1 MASINLSIKYRP
13 IRIGFLVQDGS
24 IDDLVKAAGINTL
37 LWGGIYN
44 PIIPVS
50 TNSKFAEQLMNLFS
64 VDVLFPTSHTKE
76 IDDLIKK
83 YPFLRAP
90 AHYAENIFYEDWHTK
105 KNIIAYLDSLNIVNY
120 YWEKEFKHKPK
131 EYKSNCALIRWE
143 ENDELKYLFQILF
156 GYFPTG
162 YNLKYNFEN
171 AFLKGLQSREIK
183 ISTNNPIPK
192 NLAETIS
199 PIRLTASEL
208 IGYGG
213 NWRGDGIYVGDEND
227 FYDLLY
233 FWNLRAS
240 GLFIEF
246 LPKNKI
252 KRFKEY
258 IDTILEIFNNT
269 PNRNPN
275 IEDWINVYY
284 RMPHSEAGNLVKE
297 LKSKKRLVFSHCNEI
312 IWNGLN
318 IKPADFYFGWENILA
333 SVDTSYNRYVVSVS
347 LPEKKF
353 IVDKNR
359 NVEREHLIVSIE
371 PISEFEVPEHTLK
384 PPFIRQL
391 NEFYSREIA
400 LDPWKVRIAKDGI
413 AAIIESND
421 NSLFLYPIPHQALIQ
436 KIFELAGLKSEISQA
451 GLITKRIIKKLEGV
465 DGGRVF
471 KISGVRRLFTK
482 LNKNDFITRNQA
494 KQIILR
500 KIAFKEDELKSLL
513 GETFNELVAKFFN
526 FNEKKKEYFWKEGL
540 KNKVVFSSDERI
552 RNLYKGD
559 FEKFENLY
567 IEQRENA
574 KLTTDDVFNFLLKKD
589 FLRPGLELICN
600 HCKLPNW
607 ISLQEI
613 DDIWR
618 CNYCGDDNKTSLQLK
633 DRGDWKFRKSGL
645 FAKDNNQEGA
655 IPVILTLLV
664 FLRIFDSSKFIYSPS
679 LKLISEN
686 KSCEIDFCILQ
697 YQRGD
702 KIQLGIGECKSEGGI
717 IDQEDVDNLKFI
729 WNKVKSLNIDCY
741 LVFSKTAEKFE
752 QSEIDLFK
760 KAKEENIP
768 IILLTNKEMEP
779 YHPYWETPEVD
790 NLPEKYALDMTGM
803 SRNSVYLYLRD

>member
-13 IRIGFLVQDGS
+13 VRIGFLVQDGS
-24 IDDLVKAAGINTL
+24 IDDLLKAAGINTL

-50 TNSKFAEQLMNLFS
+50 TNSKFAEQLMNPFS
-64 VDVLFPTSHTKE
+64 VDVFFPTSHTKE

-83 YPFLRAP
+83 YRFLRAP

-105 KNIIAYLDSLNIVNY
+105 KNIVGYLDSLNIVNY

-156 GYFPTG
+156 GYFPTE
-162 YNLKYNFEN
+162 YNLKHDFEN
-171 AFLKGLQSREIK
+171 AFLKGLRSREIE
-183 ISTNNPIPK
+183 ISTNSSIPK
-192 NLAETIS
+192 NLAETVS

-252 KRFKEY
+252 ERFKEY
-258 IDTILEIFNNT
+258 IDAILEIFNNT

-284 RMPHSEAGNLVKE
+284 RMSHSKSENLIKE
-297 LKSKKRLVFSHCNEI
+297 LKSKKRFVFSQCDEI

-333 SVDTSYNRYVVSVS
+333 SVDKSYNRYVVSVS

-359 NVEREHLIVSIE
+359 NVEREHLIVSID
-371 PISEFEVPEHTLK
+371 PISEFEFPEHTLK

-391 NEFYSREIA
+391 NEFCSREIA
-400 LDPWKVRIAKDGI
+400 FDPWKIRIAKDGI

-436 KIFELAGLKSEISQA
+436 RIFELAGLKSEISQA

-471 KISGVRRLFTK
+471 KISGVRK
-482 LNKNDFITRNQA
+482 LLQTLKADESITRGRGTSTIWGN
-494 KQIILR
+494 
-500 KIAFKEDELKSLL
+500 
-513 GETFNELVAKFFN
+513 
-526 FNEKKKEYFWKEGL
+526 
-540 KNKVVFSSDERI
+540 
-552 RNLYKGD
+552 GD
-559 FEKFENLY
+559 FKKFENLY
-567 IEQRENA
+567 IEQREKA

-664 FLRIFDSSKFIYSPS
+664 FLRIFDFSKFIYSPS
-679 LKLISEN
+679 LKLIGEN

-717 IDQEDVDNLKFI
+717 IDQEDVDNLKFV
-729 WNKVKSLNIDCY
+729 WNKVKCLNIDCY

-760 KAKEENIP
+760 KIKEENIP

-779 YHPYWETPEVD
+779 YHPHWETPEVD
-790 NLPEKYALDMTGM
+790 NLPKKYALDMTGM

>member
-1 MASINLSIKYRP
+1 MASINLLIKYRP
-13 IRIGFLVQDGS
+13 VRIGFLVRDGS

-76 IDDLIKK
+76 IDDLIEK
-83 YPFLRAP
+83 YPFLKAP
-90 AHYAENIFYEDWHTK
+90 EYCSENIFYEDWRTK
-105 KNIIAYLDSLNIVNY
+105 KNIVGYLDSLNIVNY

-131 EYKSNCALIRWE
+131 KYKSNYALIRWE

-156 GYFPTG
+156 GYFPIE
-162 YNLKYNFEN
+162 YNLKHDFEN
-171 AFLKGLQSREIK
+171 AFLKGLRSREIK
-183 ISTNNPIPK
+183 ISTNSSIPK

-208 IGYGG
+208 IDYGG

-233 FWNLRAS
+233 FWNLRAH

-246 LPKNKI
+246 LPKNRSE
-252 KRFKEY
+252 RFKEY
-258 IDTILEIFNNT
+258 IDAILEIFNNT

-284 RMPHSEAGNLVKE
+284 RMPYNEVENIVKE
-297 LKSKKRLVFSHCNEI
+297 LESQKRFVFNHCDEI

-318 IKPADFYFGWENILA
+318 IKPVDFYFRWWKNVLA
-333 SVDTSYNRYVVSVS
+333 SVDKSYNRYVVPVN
-347 LPEKKF
+347 LPEKEF
-353 IVDKNR
+353 IMSKDFELK
-359 NVEREHLIVSIE
+359 HLAALID
-371 PISEFEVPEHTLK
+371 PISEFELSEHTLK
-384 PPFIRQL
+384 PPLIRQL

-400 LDPWKVRIAKDGI
+400 FDPWKIRISKDGI
-413 AAIIESND
+413 VVIIDSND
-421 NSLFLYPIPHQALIQ
+421 NSLFLYPIHHQILIQ
-436 KIFELAGLKSEISQA
+436 KIFELAGLKSEISQPGRIA
-451 GLITKRIIKKLEGV
+451 KRIIEKLGGL
-465 DGGRVF
+465 DGGMVF
-471 KISGVRRLFTK
+471 KISGVRKLFRKLKTDECITK
-482 LNKNDFITRNQA
+482 GEATK
-494 KQIILR
+494 IIWEDGH
-500 KIAFKEDELKSLL
+500 FK
-513 GETFNELVAKFFN
+513 
-526 FNEKKKEYFWKEGL
+526 
-540 KNKVVFSSDERI
+540 
-552 RNLYKGD
+552 
-559 FEKFENLY
+559 KFENLY
-567 IEQRENA
+567 IEQGEKA
-574 KLTTDDVFNFLLKKD
+574 KLTTSDVFNFLLKKD
-589 FLRPGLELICN
+589 FLRPGLELVCN

-607 ISLQEI
+607 ISLQKI

-645 FAKDNNQEGA
+645 FSKDNNQEGA

-664 FLRIFDSSKFIYSPS
+664 FLRIFGFSKFIYSTS

-697 YQRGD
+697 YQRGG
-702 KIQLGIGECKSEGGI
+702 KIQSGIGECKSEGGI
-717 IDQEDVDNLKFI
+717 IGQEDVDNLKFV

-760 KAKEENIP
+760 KVKEENIP
-768 IILLTNKEMEP
+768 IILLTNKEMEL
-779 YHPYWETPEVD
+779 YHPYREILEAD
-790 NLPEKYALDMTGM
+790 NLPKKNSSDMGDM
-803 SRNSVYLYLRD
+803 SINSEYLYLRD

>member
-13 IRIGFLVQDGS
+13 VRIGFLVRDGS
-24 IDDLVKAAGINTL
+24 TDDLVKAAGINTL

-50 TNSKFAEQLMNLFS
+50 TNSKFAEQLINLFS

-83 YPFLRAP
+83 YPFLRTP

-105 KNIIAYLDSLNIVNY
+105 KNIVGYLDSLNIVNY
-120 YWEKEFKHKPK
+120 FWEKEFKHKPK
-131 EYKSNCALIRWE
+131 GYKSNCALIKWE

-156 GYFPTG
+156 GYFPTE
-162 YNLKYNFEN
+162 YNLKYDFEN
-171 AFLKGLQSREIK
+171 AFLKGLRSREIK
-183 ISTNNPIPK
+183 ISTNSSIPK

-213 NWRGDGIYVGDEND
+213 TWQGDGIYVGDENN

-258 IDTILEIFNNT
+258 IDAILEIFNNT

-284 RMPHSEAGNLVKE
+284 RMPHSEFENLVKE
-297 LKSKKRLVFSHCNEI
+297 LKSKKCLVLSHCDEI

-318 IKPADFYFGWENILA
+318 IKPANLYFGWENILA
-333 SVDTSYNRYVVSVS
+333 SVDKSYNRYVVSVS

-359 NVEREHLIVSIE
+359 NVEWKHLIVSID
-371 PISEFEVPEHTLK
+371 PISEFEFPEHTLK

-400 LDPWKVRIAKDGI
+400 FDPRKIRIAKDGV
-413 AAIIESND
+413 AAIVESND

-436 KIFELAGLKSEISQA
+436 KVFELAGLKSEISQA

-471 KISGVRRLFTK
+471 KISGVRKLFRKLKTDECITK
-482 LNKNDFITRNQA
+482 GEATK
-494 KQIILR
+494 IIWEDGN
-500 KIAFKEDELKSLL
+500 FK
-513 GETFNELVAKFFN
+513 
-526 FNEKKKEYFWKEGL
+526 
-540 KNKVVFSSDERI
+540 
-552 RNLYKGD
+552 
-559 FEKFENLY
+559 KFENLY
-567 IEQRENA
+567 IEQREKA

-664 FLRIFDSSKFIYSPS
+664 FLRIFDFSKFIYSPS

-702 KIQLGIGECKSEGGI
+702 KIQLGIGECKSEGGV

-760 KAKEENIP
+760 KVKEENIP

-779 YHPYWETPEVD
+779 HDSYCEIPEAD
-790 NLPEKYALDMTGM
+790 NLPEKYASDMIDM
-803 SRNSVYLYLRD
+803 SRNSVYLYLKD

>member
-13 IRIGFLVQDGS
+13 VRIGFLVQHGS

-90 AHYAENIFYEDWHTK
+90 ACCAENIFYEDWDTK
-105 KNIIAYLDSLNIVNY
+105 KNIVWYLDSLNIVNY
-120 YWEKEFKHKPK
+120 FWEKEFKHKPK
-131 EYKSNCALIRWE
+131 KYKSNCALIRWE
-143 ENDELKYLFQILF
+143 ENDELKHLFQILF
-156 GYFPTG
+156 GYFPTE
-162 YNLKYNFEN
+162 YNLKYDFEN
-171 AFLKGLQSREIK
+171 AFLEWLRSREIK
-183 ISTNNPIPK
+183 ISTNSSIPK

-252 KRFKEY
+252 KRFKKY
-258 IDTILEIFNNT
+258 IDAILERLNNT
-269 PNRNPN
+269 PN
-275 IEDWINVYY
+275 IKDWIHVYY
-284 RMPHSEAGNLVKE
+284 RMPHSEAENLVKE
-297 LKSKKRLVFSHCNEI
+297 LKSKKRFVFSPCDEI

-318 IKPADFYFGWENILA
+318 IKPADLYFGWENILA
-333 SVDTSYNRYVVSVS
+333 SVDKSYNRYVVSVS

-359 NVEREHLIVSIE
+359 NVKQEYLIVSID
-371 PISEFEVPEHTLK
+371 PISEFEFPEHTLK

-391 NEFYSREIA
+391 NEFYSREIVF
-400 LDPWKVRIAKDGI
+400 DPSKIRIAKDGI
-413 AAIIESND
+413 AAIIESNR

-436 KIFELAGLKSEISQA
+436 KIFELVGLKSEISQA
-451 GLITKRIIKKLEGV
+451 GLITKTIIKKLEGV

-471 KISGVRRLFTK
+471 KINGVRK
-482 LNKNDFITRNQA
+482 LLQTLKANESITRGKGTSTIWGN
-494 KQIILR
+494 
-500 KIAFKEDELKSLL
+500 
-513 GETFNELVAKFFN
+513 
-526 FNEKKKEYFWKEGL
+526 
-540 KNKVVFSSDERI
+540 
-552 RNLYKGD
+552 GD

-567 IEQRENA
+567 IEQREKA

-607 ISLQEI
+607 ISLQQI

-618 CNYCGDDNKTSLQLK
+618 CNYCGDDNKIGLQLK

-664 FLRIFDSSKFIYSPS
+664 FLRIFDFSKFIYSPS

-697 YQRGD
+697 HQRGD

-760 KAKEENIP
+760 KVKGENIP

-779 YHPYWETPEVD
+779 YHPYREAPEVD